1 MGRPIVAT
9 PDVPV
14 ERMKAILSAYRAMIA
29 DPAFV
34 AEANKLQ
41 IEIDPII
48 GDDLKAMA
56 VRALSTPKHIAER
69 VKKLM

>member
-1 MGRPIVAT
+1 
-9 PDVPV
+9 
-14 ERMKAILSAYRAMIA
+14 MKAILAAYRAMIV
-29 DPAFV
+29 DPEFV
-34 AEANKLQ
+34 TEANKLK

-56 VRALSTPKHIAER
+56 VKALSTPKHLTER